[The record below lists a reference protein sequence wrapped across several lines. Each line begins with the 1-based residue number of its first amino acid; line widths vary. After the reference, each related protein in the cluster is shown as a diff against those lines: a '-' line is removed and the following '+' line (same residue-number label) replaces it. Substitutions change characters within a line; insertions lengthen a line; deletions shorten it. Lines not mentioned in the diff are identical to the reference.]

1 MKSLTTWGQALDWYW
16 NKQAK
21 HKRSAKSFQINARKI
36 TEYGGKSM
44 PLSRMGKGAW
54 WVEFISNLRN
64 TTNLTDSTIN
74 RVVSAGTTVLRKTGL
89 NGLHNVDTPRFEKP
103 KENKA
108 RLTYFTKKQVD
119 DMAFMAV
126 DIFDRQDLAE
136 AIIFSAYTGLRQGE
150 LMKIKPSDV
159 DFETN
164 TLNVGGVPHLHT
176 KSGEARTVPLHEKVI
191 PILKNRL
198 SNNYLF
204 GDDWINKDQLYRAF
218 TKVRDYSGHSDKH
231 VWHSLRHSFGTF
243 LGEVTH
249 PRQIMAIMGH
259 ANIETSLRYT
269 HVTDK
274 AIRTAISAI

>member
-1 MKSLTTWGQALDWYW
+1 MKTITTWGQALDWYW
-16 NKQAK
+16 NKTAKRQAQ
-21 HKRSAKSFQINARKI
+21 APMFQINSRKI
-36 TEYGGKSM
+36 TDYCGRSM

-54 WVEFISNLRN
+54 WIEFISYLTEN
-64 TTNLTDSTIN
+64 TNLSTSTIN
-74 RVVSAGTTVLRKTGL
+74 RVISVGTTVLRKTGL
-89 NGLHNVDTPRFEKP
+89 NGLHSVPCPTFEKP
-103 KENKA
+103 KEKGA
-108 RLTYFTKKQVD
+108 RLTYFSKKQVD
-119 DMAFMAV
+119 TMAFNAV
-126 DIFDRQDLAE
+126 DIFDRKDLAE

-150 LMKIKPSDV
+150 LLKIKPSDI

-176 KSGEARTVPLHEKVI
+176 KSGKARTVPLHEKVI

-218 TKVRDYSGHSDKH
+218 TKVRDYSGFSIKH
-231 VWHSLRHSFGTF
+231 VWHSLRHSFGTY

-274 AIRTAISAI
+274 AIRSAISAI